1 MPTRSDPTPR
11 LIQGVDNHVLLL
23 VLLPF
28 LFVGLLVAK
37 YLWYHKQHRSTFN
50 PHYFRGLVKHSSDH
64 QLSQPESTVHSDGPA
79 LEIED
84 CPICWDPIAFGIETN
99 CGHKF
104 CARCFCLHWR
114 RTLYSVHIYCPICR
128 GQVRS
133 LSRHFTQSE
142 CERTDSERLS
152 IDADIDLYNRWHSD
166 APVPLWQR
174 LRDLPIYARAAV
186 QFLFSHDGAPFLLHS
201 RLILFGFCAL
211 LYILSPWD
219 VIPEVV
225 AGFFGLIDDLLVF
238 VIFSLHTY
246 AVYRTITAR
255 PTPR

>member
-1 MPTRSDPTPR
+1 MNP
-11 LIQGVDNHVLLL
+11 
-23 VLLPF
+23 LPNIANTDVSTMSF
-28 LFVGLLVAK
+28 LTLNMNETGPPGI
-37 YLWYHKQHRSTFN
+37 HHGNPDSTN
-50 PHYFRGLVKHSSDH
+50 TIH
-64 QLSQPESTVHSDGPA
+64 
-79 LEIED
+79 
-84 CPICWDPIAFGIETN
+84 
-99 CGHKF
+99 
-104 CARCFCLHWR
+104 
-114 RTLYSVHIYCPICR
+114 
-128 GQVRS
+128 VRS

-152 IDADIDLYNRWHSD
+152 VDADIDLYNRWHSD
-166 APVPLWQR
+166 APVSLWQR
-174 LRDLPIYARAAV
+174 LRDLPTYASAGV

-255 PTPR
+255 PR